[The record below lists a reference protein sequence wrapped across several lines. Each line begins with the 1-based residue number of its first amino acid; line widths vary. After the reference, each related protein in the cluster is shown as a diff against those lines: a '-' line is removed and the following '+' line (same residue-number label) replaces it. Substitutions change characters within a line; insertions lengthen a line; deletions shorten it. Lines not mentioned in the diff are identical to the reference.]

1 MTNSTTTIKQITDLF
16 NQAYYKPVVNKL
28 LATPGLH
35 NITVVIGNN
44 PQLDEYQI
52 KVNQDKIDKVQ
63 LTYGKKPLLGI
74 IMNNEDGYSL
84 YDQYLTMIDG
94 YLAKRKS
101 ELLSLYK
108 EALNNHQQRT
118 KIDNLINTFKHTSDW
133 GKLHFTVVN
142 PSNIQ

>member
-1 MTNSTTTIKQITDLF
+1 M
-16 NQAYYKPVVNKL
+16 
-28 LATPGLH
+28 
-35 NITVVIGNN
+35 
-44 PQLDEYQI
+44 
-52 KVNQDKIDKVQ
+52 Q

-84 YDQYLTMIDG
+84 YDLYLTMTDG

-142 PSNIQ
+142 PSNI

>member
-16 NQAYYKPVVNKL
+16 NQAYYEPVVNKL

-84 YDQYLTMIDG
+84 YDQYLTMTDG
-94 YLAKRKS
+94 YSAKRKS
-101 ELLSLYK
+101 ELLFL
-108 EALNNHQQRT
+108 
-118 KIDNLINTFKHTSDW
+118 
-133 GKLHFTVVN
+133 V
-142 PSNIQ
+142 